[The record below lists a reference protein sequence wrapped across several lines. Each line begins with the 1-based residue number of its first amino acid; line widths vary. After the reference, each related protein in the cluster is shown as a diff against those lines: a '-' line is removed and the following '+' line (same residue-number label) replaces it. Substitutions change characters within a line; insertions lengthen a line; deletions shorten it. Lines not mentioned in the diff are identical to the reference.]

1 MIRTEKRLNT
11 LDHVL
16 MLLEKESTN
25 ILKRENANENL
36 VHLYGVGEFWAAFD
50 RSAFMLEQM
59 TNQNSDAAILRLKD
73 YPFPVLMYCV
83 HYEKVK
89 DLCRKHIMKKRGLE
103 YLQFLTHPID
113 TDSYNKWYRD
123 YVVDEE

>member
-1 MIRTEKRLNT
+1 MIRTDKRLNT
-11 LDHVL
+11 LDYVS
-16 MLLEKESTN
+16 MLLEKESVN
-25 ILKRENANENL
+25 ILKRENVNENL

-50 RSAFMLEQM
+50 RSAFLLEQM
-59 TNQNSDAAILRLKD
+59 TNQDSDAAILRLKD

-89 DLCRKHIMKKRGLE
+89 DLCRHHIMKKKGLE

-113 TDSYNKWYRD
+113 SDSYNKWYRE
-123 YVVDEE
+123 YVVEAE